1 MNSSLLDGELDRCD
15 VADGGR
21 DGLLEADAA
30 GREHAQRPVAG
41 GGEEAEA
48 AVLAERDL
56 GHELVAGAEQARVA
70 GGDRVAAAE
79 HAALDDRL
87 LARLVLGDLHA
98 AGRRAAGIVAHL
110 PSPISIGTPTSEP
123 YSVHE
128 LSDFF

>member
-1 MNSSLLDGELDRCD
+1 MNSSLLDGELDRGD
-15 VADGGR
+15 VADVGR

-48 AVLAERDL
+48 PVLAQRHL
-56 GHELVAGAEQARVA
+56 GHELVAGAEQAGVA
-70 GGDRVAAAE
+70 GADRFAAAE

-87 LARLVLGDLHA
+87 LAGLVLGDGHS

-128 LSDFF
+128 PS

>member
-1 MNSSLLDGELDRCD
+1 MNSSLLDGELDRGD
-15 VADGGR
+15 VADVGR

-56 GHELVAGAEQARVA
+56 GHELVARAE
-70 GGDRVAAAE
+70 RVAAAE

-87 LARLVLGDLHA
+87 LARLVLGDRHA

-128 LSDFF
+128 PS

>member
-1 MNSSLLDGELDRCD
+1 MNSSLLDGELDRGD
-15 VADGGR
+15 VADVGR

-48 AVLAERDL
+48 AVIAERDL

-70 GGDRVAAAE
+70 GGNRVAAGPQ
-79 HAALDDRL
+79 HVPLDDRL
-87 LARLVLGDLHA
+87 LARLVLGDRHSA
-98 AGRRAAGIVAHL
+98 SGRAAGIVAHL

-123 YSVHE
+123 YSVHDP
-128 LSDFF
+128 S